1 MPKIDGFCRRK
12 MLEIPVNQAHLHGL
26 PASAQTCINCRDFVR
41 ELFTIRRFD
50 ALGRIQ

>member
-1 MPKIDGFCRRK
+1 MLKIGGFCRRK
-12 MLEIPVNQAHLHGL
+12 MLEVPVNQAHLQGL
-26 PASAQTCINCRDFVR
+26 PVSAQTCINCRDFVR